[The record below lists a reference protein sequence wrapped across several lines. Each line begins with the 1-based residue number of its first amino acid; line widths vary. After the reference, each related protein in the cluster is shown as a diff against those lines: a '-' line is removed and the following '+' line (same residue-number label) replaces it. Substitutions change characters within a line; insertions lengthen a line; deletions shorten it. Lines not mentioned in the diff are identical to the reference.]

1 MGYTQSE
8 SGATMVNLQKAL
20 TNHWG
25 FTSAEYVPGG
35 IFGLPSSMFE
45 PLIYSQ
51 LRTGYPVGL
60 CIVSGD
66 GAHAVMAVGYGEDN
80 GGVQYT
86 RVFMGWGGVSD
97 AWYQL
102 PTIGGYSLI
111 DSVVTMLS
119 TDTNSV
125 SVSGKVLLPN
135 GKPASF
141 AEVTIPSAPTGTV
154 IRTGANGWFGVRI
167 PKAVVTDE
175 EVVATLNG
183 MTGSVTY
190 SVAEEI
196 LNPEGFASAIPA
208 PLTITLSGEGDALKY
223 YSSPD
228 DACQEALETGKIIV
242 VVSGDNGEEKTEFL
256 KSYFSTNDVAAFN
269 EKCVLYYAERDLDS
283 YGWYDSTPSIGLF
296 SPVMFSTEG
305 LWLPDNGRF
314 WYKDYANKEIDVDE
328 IEEEIISAYENN
340 IELEHWLAAKEDNF
354 RLEVSGLTP
363 VRTEYEYGYAQVF
376 PGDPD
381 VGFGVYE
388 NCYTNGEEVVIQGA
402 EFMTNSVVWKCK
414 GWYVFDEDYEPTEK
428 EIIKWLKSEDAQA
441 PWLIASGTDT
451 TIRINAL
458 SDANW
463 KAYWMWEPVMY
474 KVTANAVNGKI
485 ISFNGESGVTEGWFK
500 AGEVVTICAAANTS
514 SMIGGLYSFMSWS
527 GSSDGGFYEDEKLGT
542 TIKVLVTEDRSL
554 TAHFQLVGADFLDK
568 FNVTVKSKTSLD
580 LPAGSDPLPG
590 TYVGG
595 EVLTNDATVSS
606 YAVDLSIVP
615 VSTSYTDVT
624 GGIWKCVGWVDGSG
638 SVEASGTNAFISTK
652 LSTDTSVTWV
662 WERTEPVEEFVIP
675 EIAWEDT
682 LDNLSTENTFL
693 LAEASR
699 IPSSFDINDIVPLS
713 APTGW
718 VATPKI
724 DPITGNLVAEMSLNE
739 EALMPQPVPGAA
751 SVITIMPNSD
761 GTLTVKADVAN
772 GLRGFWYA
780 IYGSSSVTGPWSLVK
795 VFKAGGTSCE
805 QANQTAEVGEIN
817 LSITLESSGTQQFF
831 KLVVLESSPE

>member
-1 MGYTQSE
+1 
-8 SGATMVNLQKAL
+8 
-20 TNHWG
+20 
-25 FTSAEYVPGG
+25 
-35 IFGLPSSMFE
+35 
-45 PLIYSQ
+45 
-51 LRTGYPVGL
+51 
-60 CIVSGD
+60 
-66 GAHAVMAVGYGEDN
+66 
-80 GGVQYT
+80 
-86 RVFMGWGGVSD
+86 
-97 AWYQL
+97 
-102 PTIGGYSLI
+102 
-111 DSVVTMLS
+111 
-119 TDTNSV
+119 
-125 SVSGKVLLPN
+125 
-135 GKPASF
+135 
-141 AEVTIPSAPTGTV
+141 
-154 IRTGANGWFGVRI
+154 
-167 PKAVVTDE
+167 
-175 EVVATLNG
+175 
-183 MTGSVTY
+183 
-190 SVAEEI
+190 
-196 LNPEGFASAIPA
+196 
-208 PLTITLSGEGDALKY
+208 
-223 YSSPD
+223 
-228 DACQEALETGKIIV
+228 
-242 VVSGDNGEEKTEFL
+242 
-256 KSYFSTNDVAAFN
+256 
-269 EKCVLYYAERDLDS
+269 
-283 YGWYDSTPSIGLF
+283 
-296 SPVMFSTEG
+296 
-305 LWLPDNGRF
+305 
-314 WYKDYANKEIDVDE
+314 
-328 IEEEIISAYENN
+328 
-340 IELEHWLAAKEDNF
+340 
-354 RLEVSGLTP
+354 
-363 VRTEYEYGYAQVF
+363 
-376 PGDPD
+376 
-381 VGFGVYE
+381 
-388 NCYTNGEEVVIQGA
+388 
-402 EFMTNSVVWKCK
+402 
-414 GWYVFDEDYEPTEK
+414 
-428 EIIKWLKSEDAQA
+428 
-441 PWLIASGTDT
+441 
-451 TIRINAL
+451 
-458 SDANW
+458 
-463 KAYWMWEPVMY
+463 
-474 KVTANAVNGKI
+474 VTANAVNGKI

-662 WERTEPVEEFVIP
+662 WELTEPVEEFVIP

-761 GTLTVKADVAN
+761 GTLTVKADDAN